1 MGLLNFVRNIGKK
14 IFDNEDTDIAEKIK
28 THIETDKLGVN
39 NLQVNYEDGVVKLSG
54 EAKSSTDLEKAVLL
68 AGNLQGVESV
78 NIDNVS
84 GEQPV
89 ETVEYYII
97 EKGDSLWKIAEKTYG
112 NGSQYEKIFEE
123 NREVIKDPNLIFPG
137 QKIRIP
143 K

>member
-14 IFDNEDTDIAEKIK
+14 IFDNDDADIADKIK
-28 THIETDKLGVN
+28 THIEADKIGVD
-39 NLQVNYEDGVVKLSG
+39 NLQVDFQDGIVKLSG
-54 EAKSSTDLEKAVLL
+54 EAKTSADLEKAVLL

-78 NIDNVS
+78 NIDGVS
-84 GEQPV
+84 GEQPS
-89 ETVEYYII
+89 ETVEYYTI

-112 NGSQYEKIFEE
+112 NGSEYQKIFEE
-123 NREVIKDPNLIFPG
+123 NREVIKDPDLIFPG